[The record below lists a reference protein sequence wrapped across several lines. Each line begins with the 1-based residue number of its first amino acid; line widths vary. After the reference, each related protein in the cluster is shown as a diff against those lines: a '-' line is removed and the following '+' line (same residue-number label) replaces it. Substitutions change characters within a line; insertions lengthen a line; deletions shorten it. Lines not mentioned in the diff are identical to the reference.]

1 MGFEVIGAAIFV
13 LCGGPDVREGLREVL
28 VVVGGVFPYGLKFR
42 GGVIVEVDVGVPCG
56 CEE

>member
-1 MGFEVIGAAIFV
+1 MVV

-42 GGVIVEVDVGVPCG
+42 GGVKVEVGVGVPCG
-56 CEE
+56 CCGCCGCEE